1 MALPRILLVVPL
13 LVAGMY
19 LPNAI
24 ATPPKPAAGVLGM
37 THEGFSSKEVS
48 VGCGKTLTM
57 VNDSHWVHIIGPGRD
72 AILSTEP
79 GVPVDGRR
87 LMETT
92 DVYTTGAW
100 NTAGTFYLTCSVHP
114 EMTVK
119 VVVTGC
125 CCGNGA

>member
-1 MALPRILLVVPL
+1 MFAARRQRVADRSLTVPASTQAGARSGPAREEDDVAFPRILLVVPL

-72 AILSTEP
+72 AILSAER
-79 GVPVDGRR
+79 GVPVDG
-87 LMETT
+87 
-92 DVYTTGAW
+92 
-100 NTAGTFYLTCSVHP
+100 
-114 EMTVK
+114 
-119 VVVTGC
+119 
-125 CCGNGA
+125 

>member
-1 MALPRILLVVPL
+1 
-13 LVAGMY
+13 
-19 LPNAI
+19 
-24 ATPPKPAAGVLGM
+24 
-37 THEGFSSKEVS
+37 
-48 VGCGKTLTM
+48 
-57 VNDSHWVHIIGPGRD
+57 
-72 AILSTEP
+72 
-79 GVPVDGRR
+79 
-87 LMETT
+87 METT